1 MDVPKL
7 FLAAAVTLTAVVAAG
22 APTISLGIDCLQLC
36 KDFQPQHGV
45 TDASGYGCQ
54 DLINDSGG
62 FCTLDGHLNTA
73 LDMPKPRILYNK
85 RTNSGH
91 EQIYIDSLHQYIVR

>member
-1 MDVPKL
+1 MHVPKL
-7 FLAAAVTLTAVVAAG
+7 FPAAAVTLTAVVAG
-22 APTISLGIDCLQLC
+22 GTPTISLGIDCLQLC

-62 FCTLDGHLNTA
+62 FCTIDGHLNPA

-85 RTNSGH
+85 RTATAH
-91 EQIYIDSLHQYIVR
+91 EQVHVDSLKQTVTR